1 MPQVVRVS
9 KEQLGIDAGYVHVNV
24 IESQGRHISSHRLSY
39 NYFDIL

>member
-24 IESQGRHISSHRLSY
+24 IHNKEDVWYSISR
-39 NYFDIL
+39 NRMILKQ